1 MRFRRP
7 KHLGNLTNRVK
18 RGKISKKMSEYLFT
32 AMIGKTEYYFKK
44 EDSTFYKKPAPN
56 TRIRA
61 IYFGPKGQTFP
72 MEVYDLKW
80 RLYYSELKREFGNLD
95 EEN

>member
-1 MRFRRP
+1 MKLRKP

-18 RGKISKKMSEYLFT
+18 RGKVSKRVSEYLFT

-44 EDSTFYKKPAPN
+44 ENSTFYKKPESK
-56 TRIRA
+56 TKVKA

-72 MEVYDLKW
+72 MEIYDLKW
-80 RLYYSELKREFGNLD
+80 RLYYSELKRNFSDLEK
-95 EEN
+95 EI